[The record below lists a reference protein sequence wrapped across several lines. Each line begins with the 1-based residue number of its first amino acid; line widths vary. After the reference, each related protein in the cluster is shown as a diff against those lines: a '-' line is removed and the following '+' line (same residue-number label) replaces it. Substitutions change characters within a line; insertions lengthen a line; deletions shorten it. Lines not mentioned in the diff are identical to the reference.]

1 LKSQQEQLALLQKK
15 LAEETK
21 PSENAGSQPSVPASG
36 GESRVIAVEP
46 AGGGTN
52 SAPATAAASGPSQA
66 ANAPTPEDA
75 TKLAAAESKG
85 AEEATPQAAKTTEA
99 PLPQGAS
106 RQELLKTFLPSS
118 SGSAAILAPSTP
130 IGAHAHNRRLI
141 ASTGSRRLSFRSMS
155 RNRRAS
161 TR

>member
-1 LKSQQEQLALLQKK
+1 
-15 LAEETK
+15 
-21 PSENAGSQPSVPASG
+21 
-36 GESRVIAVEP
+36 VIAVEP

-99 PLPQGAS
+99 PLPQGARS
-106 RQELLKTFLPSS
+106 LRKTFLPSS
-118 SGSAAILAPSTP
+118 SGSPSTP
-130 IGAHAHNRRLI
+130 IGAHAHNWRLI

-155 RNRRAS
+155 RNRQAS